1 MEKQELNYQIDLAL
15 KSDWWRYFIEYKSF
29 VDFSFREMKG
39 GEITVFSLPLAFC
52 IRHTLEIGY
61 KMNLIEL
68 EKISDRNANIK
79 YQGGE
84 AHSIAVLHKE
94 FEVQMKLIFKKYS
107 FDKNIIK
114 QFNKLNKD
122 LSNLK
127 KIIHKLD
134 ELSYAF
140 RYPVKNDSKMPNFPS
155 LSDIKTRRLLS
166 ANINFKEVKEMY
178 EKSMILLLYS
188 TDVIADVIN

>member
-1 MEKQELNYQIDLAL
+1 
-15 KSDWWRYFIEYKSF
+15 
-29 VDFSFREMKG
+29 
-39 GEITVFSLPLAFC
+39 
-52 IRHTLEIGY
+52 
-61 KMNLIEL
+61 
-68 EKISDRNANIK
+68 
-79 YQGGE
+79 
-84 AHSIAVLHKE
+84 
-94 FEVQMKLIFKKYS
+94 MKLIFKKYS